1 MINVRTGVAALA
13 LVLAVAGAATPAL
26 ARHRAHH
33 PASEARAQALDP
45 GDAMMTPDRE
55 RALHEC
61 SDASNRF
68 IERDWGVQQ
77 DERMASCMMQ
87 HGQPM

>member
-1 MINVRTGVAALA
+1 MSEPAPLRSRLCSLLPVRRRPRSPGT
-13 LVLAVAGAATPAL
+13 
-26 ARHRAHH
+26 AHH

>member
-1 MINVRTGVAALA
+1 MTNVRTGAAALA
-13 LVLAVAGAATPAL
+13 LVLAIAGAATPAL

-45 GDAMMTPDRE
+45 GDTMMTPDRE
-55 RALHEC
+55 RALREC

-87 HGQPM
+87 HGQTM